1 MHWLLRHFRSWIL
14 RDLHTFTPRKQ
25 AEKLSE
31 GKNRRT
37 DGQTAGVHT
46 LQSDCENKVCTTQAN
61 RGEGGA
67 PLTLKL

>member
-1 MHWLLRHFRSWIL
+1 MHRLLRHFRSWIL

-25 AEKLSE
+25 AEPPSE
-31 GKNRRT
+31 GRT
-37 DGQTAGVHT
+37 MGVDALH
-46 LQSDCENKVCTTQAN
+46 SEDKVCTTLAG